1 MMPSP
6 RQPRATGG
14 EPAPGV
20 ALLPKARVLPD
31 GFCARIETES
41 SAERYP
47 SDLPENHGFAAR
59 RWAQPDG
66 GFGGVGL
73 RHRPLG
79 YAHWQGIATARECSG
94 GA

>member
-47 SDLPENHGFAAR
+47 SDLPENHGLRRAGGPSRTVASAA
-59 RWAQPDG
+59 
-66 GFGGVGL
+66 
-73 RHRPLG
+73 
-79 YAHWQGIATARECSG
+79 
-94 GA
+94 